1 MLSINTVGRTVRVSE
16 LQKATGTRTD
26 GTTYENKS
34 IYFTIASDRSYKQKD
49 GTHKSDFIAC
59 RANGELAQT
68 IANYASEKKEDNT
81 IVSRLVY
88 LQGSLET
95 YQSKREVDATLKANI
110 GGTNYNVSGKVPVT
124 QDNVIFVVTHL
135 QFLDYKESTKVTTTT
150 TATATAT
157 VAVEVAAEGSP
168 NGATAAVSA
177 STTVSGTSPTTA
189 NPATTGATAGNAASQ
204 GTQADQGVVIGEISA
219 PQANSFDDINS
230 STVAPF

>member
-26 GTTYENKS
+26 GSTYENKS
-34 IYFTIASDRSYKQKD
+34 IYFTVASDRSYKAKD
-49 GTHKSDFIAC
+49 GSRKSDFIAC

-68 IANYASEKKEDNT
+68 IADYASEKKEDNS

-95 YQSKREVDATLKANI
+95 YQSKREVDATLNANI
-110 GGTNYNVSGKVPVT
+110 GGTNYKITGKVPVT
-124 QDNVIFVVTHL
+124 QDQTIFVVTHL
-135 QFLDYKESTKVTTTT
+135 QFLDYKESTKTTT

-157 VAVEVAAEGSP
+157 ATATVEVAADGSP
-168 NGATAAVSA
+168 NGATTAVSA
-177 STTVSGTSPTTA
+177 STTVSGTAPAVA
-189 NPATTGATAGNAASQ
+189 NPATAGTTAGNTTSQ
-204 GTQADQGVVIGEISA
+204 STPADQSVVIGDLSA
-219 PQANSFDDINS
+219 VPQANFDDLNS

>member
-34 IYFTIASDRSYKQKD
+34 IYFTIASDRSYKAKD

-68 IANYASEKKEDNT
+68 IANYASEKKEDNS

-135 QFLDYKESTKVTTTT
+135 QFLDYKESTKVTTTA

-157 VAVEVAAEGSP
+157 VEVAAEGSP
-168 NGATAAVSA
+168 NGATTTVSA
-177 STTVSGTSPTTA
+177 STTVSGAAPATP
-189 NPATTGATAGNAASQ
+189 NPATTGAVAGNAASQ
-204 GTQADQGVVIGEISA
+204 GASADQSVVIGEISSA
-219 PQANSFDDINS
+219 PQANFDDLNS

>member
-34 IYFTIASDRSYKQKD
+34 IYFTIASDRNYKQKD

-135 QFLDYKESTKVTTTT
+135 QFLDYKESTKVTP

-157 VAVEVAAEGSP
+157 ATVEVAAEGSP

-189 NPATTGATAGNAASQ
+189 NSATTGASAGNTASQ
-204 GTQADQGVVIGEISA
+204 GTPADQGVVIGEISA